1 MFAKTSIF
9 ALAATAALLPAT
21 FAQISDDFE
30 SGWSNDTWPVYAPDC
45 SGGGT
50 VTLDSTTAHSGKNSM
65 KVVGGSD
72 GYCGHVF
79 FGTTKVPAGGDV
91 YVRTWLKHKTALSDS
106 HVTFIVMP
114 DSGLDGKHLR
124 VSGQEEIIEYN
135 RESDDA
141 TMPDLSPD
149 GVSSTVGLPVD
160 EWQCFEYH
168 LSSDGTIQTWLN
180 SKEVAGLSFDPAGTN
195 ANANGWGTTYKPDI
209 TGVYFGWESYAGS
222 SDTFWYDDVAIAA
235 TRVGC
240 AAAGAATSSASG
252 KPSSS
257 AVSSKAP
264 VSSTKAVSTV
274 KLTTSSAAPATSSV
288 AVSAV
293 KPATS
298 SSAIKPATT
307 SSVVKPATS
316 SSAIKTSTPASST
329 AVAPASTSVAPSSSA
344 AASSSSTAPA
354 SSAPS
359 SLASSSSIA
368 SPTSSVRYTHS
379 HHPSHGTAP
388 PAPVTTSSPA
398 TAPYPTGLSSSSTDE
413 DCFINY
419 VTVFV

>member
-1 MFAKTSIF
+1 MFAKTSIL

-50 VTLDSTTAHSGKNSM
+50 VTLDSTKAHSGKNSM

-180 SKEVAGLSFDPAGTN
+180 SKEVAGLSFDPTGTN

-240 AAAGAATSSASG
+240 SAAGAATSSASG

-264 VSSTKAVSTV
+264 VSSTKAVSSA
-274 KLTTSSAAPATSSV
+274 KPTTSSAAPATSSV
-288 AVSAV
+288 VVSA
-293 KPATS
+293 
-298 SSAIKPATT
+298 
-307 SSVVKPATS
+307 VKPATS

-329 AVAPASTSVAPSSSA
+329 AVAPASTSAGPSSSA

-359 SLASSSSIA
+359 SLASSSSIV
-368 SPTSSVRYTHS
+368 SPTASVRYTHS
-379 HHPSHGTAP
+379 HHPSHGTSPVAP
-388 PAPVTTSSPA
+388 ITTSA
-398 TAPYPTGLSSSSTDE
+398 LGTAPYPTGLPSSSTDE